1 MSRNWLTALVLG
13 LAAAVLVGPA
23 TAQEQGRGRGRGG
36 FGGGFGQQEQT
47 LFSLVRNEAV
57 QKDIGLT
64 DAAKVREI
72 SEEFTSSVRSETESA
87 GISFQGLQDLPQ
99 AERAAKMAE
108 LNAKRA
114 EITKK
119 VTEKL
124 EPKLKEAL
132 TAEQLTRLKEIKVQ
146 AAGVAALSDAAVV
159 KELGLSEEQQ
169 KKIADIRAEAD
180 KARQELMASA
190 RGGGGNFQ
198 EVMTKVREASAATL
212 TKATDV
218 LDAGQK
224 EKFASLKGKPF
235 DVAQLGGRGG
245 GGQRGRRGNN
255 DGNN

>member
-1 MSRNWLTALVLG
+1 MSCKWLSALVLG
-13 LAAAVLVGPA
+13 LAVAVLVGPA
-23 TAQEQGRGRGRGG
+23 SAQQEGRGRGRGG
-36 FGGGFGQQEQT
+36 FGGQQEQT

-64 DAAKVREI
+64 DAAKVTAVA
-72 SEEFTSSVRSETESA
+72 EEFGTSIRSEMEAS
-87 GISFQGLQDLPQ
+87 GLSFQGLRDLPE
-99 AERAAKMAE
+99 AEQAAKRREFAT
-108 LNAKRA
+108 KSA

-132 TAEQLTRLKEIKVQ
+132 TAEQLARLGEIKLQ
-146 AAGVAALSDAAVV
+146 ASGVAALSDAAVV

-169 KKIADIRAEAD
+169 KKIADLRAEAD
-180 KARQELMASA
+180 KARAEMMASA
-190 RGGGGNFQ
+190 RGGGNIQ

-224 EKFASLKGKPF
+224 EKFSALKGKPF

-245 GGQRGRRGNN
+245 QRGRRGNN
-255 DGNN
+255 

>member
-1 MSRNWLTALVLG
+1 MSRNWLTALVFG

-23 TAQEQGRGRGRGG
+23 SAQQEGRGRGRGFG
-36 FGGGFGQQEQT
+36 FGGQQEQT

-57 QKDIGLT
+57 QKEIGLA

-72 SEEFTSSVRSETESA
+72 AEEFGSSIRSEMESA
-87 GISFQGLQDLPQ
+87 GISFQGLRDLPE
-99 AERAAKMAE
+99 AERAAKMREIQTKSAE
-108 LNAKRA
+108 V
-114 EITKK
+114 TKK
-119 VTEKL
+119 VTDKL

-132 TAEQLTRLKEIKVQ
+132 TAEQLGRLKEIKVQ

-159 KELGLSEEQQ
+159 KELGLSDEQQ
-169 KKIADIRAEAD
+169 KKIAAIVSEAAA
-180 KARQELMASA
+180 ARRELMASA
-190 RGGGGNFQ
+190 QGGNR
-198 EVMTKVREASAATL
+198 EEIGTKLREAAAATL

-245 GGQRGRRGNN
+245 PGGQRGRRGNN

>member
-1 MSRNWLTALVLG
+1 
-13 LAAAVLVGPA
+13 
-23 TAQEQGRGRGRGG
+23 
-36 FGGGFGQQEQT
+36 
-47 LFSLVRNEAV
+47 
-57 QKDIGLT
+57 
-64 DAAKVREI
+64 
-72 SEEFTSSVRSETESA
+72 
-87 GISFQGLQDLPQ
+87 
-99 AERAAKMAE
+99 
-108 LNAKRA
+108 
-114 EITKK
+114 
-119 VTEKL
+119 
-124 EPKLKEAL
+124 
-132 TAEQLTRLKEIKVQ
+132 
-146 AAGVAALSDAAVV
+146 VAALADAAVV

-180 KARQELMASA
+180 KARGEMMAAA

-235 DVAQLGGRGG
+235 DVAQLGGGR

>member
-1 MSRNWLTALVLG
+1 MSRNWLTALVFG

-23 TAQEQGRGRGRGG
+23 SAQQEGRGRGRGG
-36 FGGGFGQQEQT
+36 FGFGQQEQT
-47 LFSLVRNEAV
+47 IFSLVRNEAV

-72 SEEFTSSVRSETESA
+72 AEEFNSSIRSEMESS
-87 GISFQGLQDLPQ
+87 GLSFQGLRDLPE
-99 AERAAKMAE
+99 AERAAKMREFQTKSAE
-108 LNAKRA
+108 V
-114 EITKK
+114 TKK

-132 TAEQLTRLKEIKVQ
+132 TAEQLARLNEIKIQ
-146 AAGVAALSDAAVV
+146 AAGINALSDAAVV

-180 KARQELMASA
+180 KARQEMMASA

-198 EVMTKVREASAATL
+198 EVMTKVREAAAATL

-224 EKFASLKGKPF
+224 EKFSALKGKPF
-235 DVAQLGGRGG
+235 DVAQLGGGRGG
-245 GGQRGRRGNN
+245 PGGQRGRRGNN